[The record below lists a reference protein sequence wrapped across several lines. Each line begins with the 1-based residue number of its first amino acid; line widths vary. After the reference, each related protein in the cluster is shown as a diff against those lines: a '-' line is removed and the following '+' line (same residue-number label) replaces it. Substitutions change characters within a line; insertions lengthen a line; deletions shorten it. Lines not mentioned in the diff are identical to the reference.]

1 MTASLLAH
9 SDTYRHDAY
18 QIGDRVTFEG
28 QTYESTIANN
38 VWAPSAYPQ
47 GWTVV

>member
-18 QIGDRVTFEG
+18 QIGDRVTHQG
-28 QTYESTIANN
+28 QTWESTAANN
-38 VWAPSAYPQ
+38 VWSPPTF
-47 GWTVV
+47 WVVV